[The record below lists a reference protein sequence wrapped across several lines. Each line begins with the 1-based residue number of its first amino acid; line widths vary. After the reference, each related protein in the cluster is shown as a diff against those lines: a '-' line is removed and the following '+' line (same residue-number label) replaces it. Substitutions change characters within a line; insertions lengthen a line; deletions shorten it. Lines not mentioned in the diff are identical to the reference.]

1 MNSIINKLLLAGD
14 KFMTEIYL
22 IQPEFTYSSC
32 GSFTKN
38 KERIKNLKETEDSR
52 YIQQNELDKACSQHD
67 MAYEGLKDLNRK
79 TVARIV

>member
-1 MNSIINKLLLAGD
+1 MYSIINKLLLAGD

-32 GSFTKN
+32 GPFTKN

-52 YIQQNELDKACSQHD
+52 YI
-67 MAYEGLKDLNRK
+67 
-79 TVARIV
+79 